1 MRLAVTLGFESTLVI
16 RAVARLP
23 RADDYILLRAQTGTE
38 GDVKSA
44 ETAADVIKALGRG
57 RDFAV
62 DIRDL
67 ARGIEQLASLNFDAV
82 ALAGGPR
89 ALVLLAFVAASLRG
103 AWIYV
108 VPEYAADPFDATALA
123 AAFKLTCLTPAKL
136 RVLAEANGPAD
147 DVARR
152 LGLDTTTVYRHLE
165 ALAERGLIV
174 SEGSRRKI
182 YRGEDVVRVLAQLVL
197 KHFTS
202 TKG

>member
-1 MRLAVTLGFESTLVI
+1 MRLAVTIGFESTLVI
-16 RAVARLP
+16 KAVARLP

-44 ETAADVIKALGRG
+44 ETATDVIKALGRG
-57 RDFAV
+57 REFAV

-67 ARGIEQLASLNFDAV
+67 ARGIEQLASLDFDAV

-89 ALVLLAFVAASLRG
+89 SLVLLAFVAASLRG
-103 AWIYV
+103 ARIYV

-123 AAFKLTCLTPAKL
+123 AAFRLTCLTPAKL

-165 ALAERGLIV
+165 ALAEQGLIV

-197 KHFTS
+197 KHFTNK
-202 TKG
+202 KG